1 MAISI
6 QEPRILVLPSISEVF
21 SFIERIKPSIE
32 LLQKTN
38 GFYRPSFSRFYYF
51 FYWKPYEPV
60 GETVVDFEDTSLQ
73 YVTPLSSLHCV
84 VLEKL
89 SRILDW
95 RKDTFQPW
103 IRLPL
108 HPLIQV
114 RINQI
119 QSVFSYGIAKVNC
132 DVMQLLFLDEIYPSL
147 QVKGIS
153 FLMHESENKL
163 LSGTV
168 DLVYGSLDYMR
179 IQIMIDHFPL
189 FAQLSCKSHTQSA
202 VQFMPLFKLTK
213 LRVTNPVTPPFRI
226 RMNSFSVQSVSSLQI
241 IQANHVGVSLQQ
253 GGDILFSLCI
263 DYTRLNISEAG
274 ILLDPALVVECNLTP
289 ALFDVIRPLPY
300 FPPSQISFHFSIGF
314 TQLAVSL
321 LANQMT
327 LRITASHGHALS
339 NSTYSVDEVLFDVI
353 YANNPQR
360 TLMEIQQID
369 GKSTNIK
376 ISSIRAGITAGI
388 LQDFVKL
395 KTEFPY
401 LFFRFFTQPRI
412 VRLLYPVETPVIPF
426 SIKVN
431 RILLLYVSL
440 HPDPKIVHQI
450 ALAGVVSSLVVSS
463 SMIFWDS
470 FKLALH
476 ESETPLS
483 VNYNFD
489 CISDFIVSVPSPQ
502 VEFSPIL
509 SIHVP
514 KIMSVLKT
522 SDMTIIVGILDELMP
537 IWHGRYIVMPK
548 KVDIAQF
555 RETWRQWLE
564 IKWNSNET
572 EIGSILDIL
581 NAMTKSLQSQQMKRP
596 EEIRINVA
604 LIQVQCKEEE
614 KLISMIEVKQLEWE
628 FHINGPSIHSVLL
641 IESAYLNVNHPKL
654 DRPMELKQFHPENE
668 TPQSVIPLLQLTFQ
682 VECNQLFQIHSA
694 IMTISPLQLQFS
706 IPALKTIISF
716 FENTSISKHPKPS
729 PFSQSVNLRYL
740 RMNAIQ
746 VFCSLLPTVSGDNYS
761 LIPFRLHPIVLHDR
775 VCSMKQL
782 FSSLRMYLFADLL
795 SQASQHVSQAS
806 AVMANAMGFSG
817 LVSLLRKP
825 IRIPTKV
832 SEKHRRKQRV
842 KKIRQLLGK
851 KVKDVSIVPIQMN
864 DIICTE
870 QQQPNFIN
878 DRFESIQKGLFLICY
893 QTCHNEISVIVSLI
907 IVDTE
912 YSIELPFPS
921 NEWICGI
928 AIEFCDLSF
937 RSVSSS

>member
-1 MAISI
+1 MVVSI
-6 QEPRILVLPSISEVF
+6 QEPRILVLPSISEVLP
-21 SFIERIKPSIE
+21 FIERIKPYIE

-51 FYWKPYEPV
+51 FYWKPYEPE
-60 GETVVDFEDTSLQ
+60 GETIVNFEGTSLQ
-73 YVTPLSSLHCV
+73 YATPLSSLNCV

-95 RKDTFQPW
+95 RRETFQPW
-103 IRLPL
+103 IRLPF

-119 QSVFSYGIAKVNC
+119 QSVFSNGVAKISSDIA
-132 DVMQLLFLDEIYPSL
+132 QLLFLDELYPSL

-153 FLMHESENKL
+153 FLTNGSDIKL
-163 LSGTV
+163 TSGIV

-179 IQIMIDHFPL
+179 IQIIIDHFPL
-189 FAQLSCKSHTQSA
+189 LTQFSHESPTKGTL
-202 VQFMPLFKLTK
+202 QFMILFKLIE
-213 LRVTNPVTPPFRI
+213 LRVTNPITPPFRL
-226 RMNSFSVQSVSSLQI
+226 RMNSLSVHSVSSLQI
-241 IQANHVGVSLQQ
+241 IQVNHVGVSLQQ
-253 GGDILFSLCI
+253 GGNILFALCI
-263 DYTRLNISEAG
+263 DHTRLNISDTG
-274 ILLDPALVVECNLTP
+274 VLLDPTLVVECNITP

-300 FPPSQISFHFSIGF
+300 FPSSSISLHFSIGF

-321 LANQMT
+321 LANQMA
-327 LRITASHGHALS
+327 LRITASHGCILS
-339 NSTYSVDEVLFDVI
+339 NSVYSVEEVLFDVI

-360 TLMEIQQID
+360 TLLEIQQIE
-369 GKSTNIK
+369 GKSTNVK
-376 ISSIRAGITAGI
+376 INSIRAGITAGI

-395 KTEFPY
+395 KAEFPY
-401 LFFRFFTQPRI
+401 LFFRYFTQPRI
-412 VRLLYPVETPVIPF
+412 VKLLYPVETPAIPF
-426 SIKVN
+426 SIEVN

-450 ALAGVVSSLVVSS
+450 ALVGVVSSLVVSS
-463 SMIFWDS
+463 STILWDS
-470 FKLALH
+470 CKLVLH

-483 VNYNFD
+483 MNCNFED
-489 CISDFIVSVPSPQ
+489 MSDFIVSVPSPQ
-502 VEFSPIL
+502 VELSTTL
-509 SIHVP
+509 SIHIP
-514 KIMSVLKT
+514 KIISVLKT

-548 KVDIAQF
+548 KVDMSQF
-555 RETWRQWLE
+555 RETWRQWLK
-564 IKWNSNET
+564 IKWNSNEP
-572 EIGSILDIL
+572 EIGPILDIL

-596 EEIRINVA
+596 EEIRVNVA
-604 LIQVQCKEEE
+604 LIQVQFKEEE
-614 KLISMIEVKQLEWE
+614 ILISTIEVKQLEWE
-628 FHINGPSIHSVLL
+628 FHIKWPSINSVLL
-641 IESAYLNVNHPKL
+641 IEAANLNVNHPKL

-668 TPQSVIPLLQLTFQ
+668 TPQSVIPFLQLTFQ

-694 IMTISPLQLQFS
+694 IMTTSPLQLQFS

-851 KVKDVSIVPIQMN
+851 KVKDVSIVPIQIN

-878 DRFESIQKGLFLICY
+878 DRFESIQKGLFLIC
-893 QTCHNEISVIVSLI
+893 
-907 IVDTE
+907 
-912 YSIELPFPS
+912 
-921 NEWICGI
+921 
-928 AIEFCDLSF
+928 
-937 RSVSSS
+937 